1 MAVFGTL
8 QQAVAE
14 SYFVNVIIILY
25 ESFINIFIVVK
36 LNCAFLSYGRGGGGG
51 RVHFRDRMVVGFT
64 TTCAISAFNH

>member
-1 MAVFGTL
+1 MIGTL

-36 LNCAFLSYGRGGGGG
+36 LNCAFLSYGGG
-51 RVHFRDRMVVGFT
+51 VHFRDRMVVGFT
-64 TTCAISAFNH
+64 TT

>member
-36 LNCAFLSYGRGGGGG
+36 LNCAFLSYGRGGE